1 VEFILTWV
9 LMVREC
15 PLMTDDP
22 LRPCPA
28 VTQYLPQEFPTRAAC
43 EEVRQEHPQSL
54 VCEERARVK
63 Q

>member
-1 VEFILTWV
+1 
-9 LMVREC
+9 
-15 PLMTDDP
+15 MTDDP